1 LRPSNSD
8 GLVKSGPIRSS
19 PITLL
24 SRERAAIWR
33 KAAGHVEGTVV
44 LSHRAS
50 EVVAYLQKNG
60 ASFFDDMQ
68 RGLNLLPSYLEMA
81 LGELVTA
88 GMISSDS
95 FTGLR
100 ALLMPEDER
109 AKAERYA
116 SGRPRK
122 IQPASMAASGRW
134 SLGAEFSEFRESAV
148 GLNFQIGAANS
159 GALKEELTDD
169 EREEIAMVLLRRY
182 GVVFRRLAEREANM
196 PPWREMVR
204 VFRRLEARG
213 LIRGGRFVDGMW
225 GEQYGLPEAVGLL
238 RKYKDKPSV
247 QELVALSAADPLN
260 LMSVFAMGHRLSAI
274 TGNRVLYRDGEPIAL
289 LEGKE
294 VRFLVDAETG
304 EKWELQKRLVAR
316 VGR

>member
-1 LRPSNSD
+1 
-8 GLVKSGPIRSS
+8 
-19 PITLL
+19 
-24 SRERAAIWR
+24 
-33 KAAGHVEGTVV
+33 
-44 LSHRAS
+44 
-50 EVVAYLQKNG
+50 
-60 ASFFDDMQ
+60 
-68 RGLNLLPSYLEMA
+68 MA

-88 GMISSDS
+88 GLTSSDS

-122 IQPASMAASGRW
+122 VQPLGMAQAGRW
-134 SLGAEFSEFRESAV
+134 TLQPSPGQA
-148 GLNFQIGAANS
+148 G
-159 GALKEELTDD
+159 ELDD
-169 EREEIAMVLLRRY
+169 EEREEIAMVLLRRY

-196 PPWREMVR
+196 PHWREMVR

-225 GEQYGLPEAVGLL
+225 GEQYALPEAVGLL
-238 RKYKDKPSV
+238 RKYRDKAAE
-247 QELVALSAADPLN
+247 QHLVALSAADPLN
-260 LMSVFAMGHRLSAI
+260 LLGVFALGHRLSAI

-294 VRFLVDAETG
+294 VRFLIDADTG
-304 EKWELQKRLVAR
+304 EKWELQKRLVAKAKL
-316 VGR
+316 